1 MGAMKKTTGRL
12 RGWAIS
18 LLLHAIVLAWLAH
31 QAPAPRLEDTP
42 QRRSMLVFVT
52 VRPKPMPK
60 PPPPVAAPK
69 PAAAAAT
76 APIRPPRAISRPA
89 AASDAPPAIV
99 VERPPS
105 ATSAEVSANA
115 PAFDIDAARTAA
127 RAVARE
133 EGGGAQGGAALKE
146 TREEKLGRSIEKAR
160 RRDCKTAYAGM
171 SLLAVIPLAIDT
183 VTDTGCKW

>member
-1 MGAMKKTTGRL
+1 MGAMKKTTGRM

-18 LLLHAIVLAWLAH
+18 LLLHAIVLAWLVH

-42 QRRSMLVFVT
+42 QRRSALVFVT
-52 VRPKPMPK
+52 VRPKP
-60 PPPPVAAPK
+60 PPRPPAAPK
-69 PAAAAAT
+69 PAAIAAST
-76 APIRPPRAISRPA
+76 APARPPRAIVRPA
-89 AASDAPPAIV
+89 VASNAPPAIA
-99 VERPPS
+99 VERSQS
-105 ATSAEVSANA
+105 ATPAEVPVNA

-127 RAVARE
+127 RAVAKE
-133 EGGGAQGGAALKE
+133 EGSGMRSGATLKE

-160 RRDCKTAYAGM
+160 RHDCKTAYAGM

>member
-31 QAPAPRLEDTP
+31 QAPAPRREDTP

-52 VRPKPMPK
+52 VRPKPVP
-60 PPPPVAAPK
+60 APK
-69 PAAAAAT
+69 LAAAAAT

-89 AASDAPPAIV
+89 AASDAPPVIV
-99 VERPPS
+99 AESPQPA
-105 ATSAEVSANA
+105 ATAEAPANA

-133 EGGGAQGGAALKE
+133 AGNGARSGATLKE

-160 RRDCKTAYAGM
+160 RGDCKTEYAGYG
-171 SLLAVIPLAIDT
+171 LLAVVPLAIDT
-183 VTDTGCKW
+183 IRDTGCKW